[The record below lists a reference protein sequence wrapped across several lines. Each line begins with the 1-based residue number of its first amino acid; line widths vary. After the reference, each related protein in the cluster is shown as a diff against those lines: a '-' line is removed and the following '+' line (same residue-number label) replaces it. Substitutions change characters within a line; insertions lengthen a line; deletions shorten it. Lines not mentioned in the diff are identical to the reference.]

1 MSDMTNTSSRLQ
13 VSIREGSRAGSLNIS
28 EASLPGDLFD
38 FRTLEGV
45 LDGDKD
51 FGLFAVHLTPSE
63 WRVNNNTYS
72 YSWRYP
78 TGIVVDFLAVN
89 ESDRLAI
96 TYTVANNGSS
106 ALERVHIHPCLP
118 TTEAPSFRP
127 EKDPRSFNDAPVTF
141 YDRREPERLPCEET
155 YFALYHRIK
164 VWRDETAIRFSET
177 ENGRSEVHLAVMKQ
191 GEPPINWAWWNNT
204 PEYFDDPIIVVESN
218 AGDAFIALGFERA
231 IWASSN
237 VGDNRAC
244 FHLFPSF
251 GRIEAGHSS
260 TTSGALYLGRGTAEE
275 VRVRFLEEFPQAV
288 RGRRN

>member
-1 MSDMTNTSSRLQ
+1 MTNPSSKLQ
-13 VSIREGSRAGSLNIS
+13 VSIRAGSHAGSLNIS

-45 LDGDKD
+45 LDGDQD
-51 FGLFAVHLTPSE
+51 FGLFAVDLTPSE
-63 WRVNNNTYS
+63 WRVDNNTYA
-72 YSWRYP
+72 YSWGYP
-78 TGIVVDFLAVN
+78 SGIVVDFLATN

-96 TYTVANNGSS
+96 TYTVTNHGSS
-106 ALERVHIHPCLP
+106 ALDRVHLHPCLP

-127 EKDPRSFNDAPVTF
+127 EKTPRSFNDAPITF
-141 YDRREPERLPCEET
+141 YNRREPVPLPCEET

-164 VWRDETAIRFSET
+164 VWRDETAMRFSQT
-177 ENGRSEVHLAVMKQ
+177 EKGRSEVHLAMMKQ

-204 PEYFDDPIIVVESN
+204 PEVFDDPIIVVESN

-231 IWASSN
+231 IWASAN

-251 GRIEAGHSS
+251 GRIEVGQSS

-275 VRVRFLEEFPQAV
+275 VRGRFLEEFPQAV
-288 RGRRN
+288 GGRRS

>member
-1 MSDMTNTSSRLQ
+1 MSNTSSRLQ
-13 VSIREGSRAGSLNIS
+13 VSIREGSRAASLNIS

-51 FGLFAVHLTPSE
+51 FGLFAVHLTASD
-63 WRVNNNTYS
+63 WRVNNNSYS
-72 YSWRYP
+72 YRWSYA

-89 ESDRLAI
+89 EWDRLAL
-96 TYTVANNGSS
+96 TYTVTNYGSS

-127 EKDPRSFNDAPVTF
+127 EKDARSFDDAPVTF
-141 YDRREPERLPCEET
+141 YDRRERRRLPCAET
-155 YFALYHRIK
+155 YFALYDRIK
-164 VWRDETAIRFSET
+164 VWRDETAMRFSET
-177 ENGRSEVHLAVMKQ
+177 AKGRSEVHLAIMKQ

-204 PEYFDDPIIVVESN
+204 PEYFDDPIIVVESK
-218 AGDAFIALGFERA
+218 AGDAVVALGFERA
-231 IWASSN
+231 IWASAN

-251 GRIEAGHSS
+251 GRIEVGQSS
-260 TTSGALYLGRGTAEE
+260 TTSGALYLGRGTTEE
-275 VRVRFLEEFPQAV
+275 VRARFLEEFPQAA
-288 RGRRN
+288 RGRGN